1 MAGDQHSALARL
13 EPMPQTSTPPATAD
27 LTVFFDGG
35 CPLCRSEIG
44 LYRNCA
50 GADRVAFVDVAAA
63 EAGDVAQG
71 LGKTSALAR
80 FHVQTADGQLHSGAA
95 GFAQLWLT
103 LPGWRWLG
111 RITMLPVIRTVAEIA
126 YRGFLVIRPGIQW
139 IWRRAAA
146 SPKPTVGS

>member
-1 MAGDQHSALARL
+1 MAAARRFALARPD
-13 EPMPQTSTPPATAD
+13 PMKYVSRAQTDTD
-27 LTVFFDGG
+27 LTVFFDGN

-50 GADRVAFVDVAAA
+50 GADRVAFIDVAAA
-63 EAGDVAQG
+63 DKDDVIDG
-71 LGKTSALAR
+71 LDRAAALAR

-111 RITMLPVIRTVAEIA
+111 RMTVLPGISTFAEIT
-126 YRGFLVIRPGIQW
+126 YRVFLKVRPALQW
-139 IWRRAAA
+139 TWRRAAA
-146 SPKPTVGS
+146 SSKSTAGR

>member
-1 MAGDQHSALARL
+1 MQQVS
-13 EPMPQTSTPPATAD
+13 PTQTDTD
-27 LTVFFDGG
+27 LTVFFDGD

-63 EAGDVAQG
+63 DRDHLIDG
-71 LGKTSALAR
+71 LDRAAALAR
-80 FHVQTADGQLHSGAA
+80 FHVQTANGQLHSGAA
-95 GFAQLWLT
+95 GFAQLWLR

-111 RITMLPVIRTVAEIA
+111 QIMLLPGIITAAELA
-126 YRGFLVIRPGIQW
+126 YRGFLKVRPAIQW

-146 SPKPTVGS
+146 ASKSTAGK

>member
-1 MAGDQHSALARL
+1 MQ
-13 EPMPQTSTPPATAD
+13 QTSTPPATAD
-27 LTVFFDGG
+27 LTVFFDGS

-44 LYRNCA
+44 LYRTCA

-63 EAGDVAQG
+63 DTGDVAHG
-71 LGKTSALAR
+71 LDKTAALAR

-111 RITMLPVIRTVAEIA
+111 RITLLPGIRSFAEVA

-139 IWRRAAA
+139 IWRRTAT
-146 SPKPTVGS
+146 SSSKQVGS

>member
-1 MAGDQHSALARL
+1 MQ
-13 EPMPQTSTPPATAD
+13 QTSPPATTD
-27 LTVFFDGG
+27 LTVFYDGA

-50 GADRVAFVDVAAA
+50 GAERVAFVDVAAA
-63 EAGDVAQG
+63 EAGNVASG
-71 LGKTSALAR
+71 LDKTSALTR

-111 RITMLPVIRTVAEIA
+111 RITMLPGIRTVAEIA
-126 YRGFLVIRPGIQW
+126 YRGFLFIRPGIQW
-139 IWRRAAA
+139 IWRRAATP
-146 SPKPTVGS
+146 PKSTVGS

>member
-1 MAGDQHSALARL
+1 MQ
-13 EPMPQTSTPPATAD
+13 QTSTPPAPSE
-27 LTVFFDGG
+27 LTVFFDGS

-44 LYRNCA
+44 LYRTCA

-63 EAGDVAQG
+63 KVGNVASG
-71 LGKTSALAR
+71 LDKTAALAR

-111 RITMLPVIRTVAEIA
+111 RITMLPGIRTCAEVA
-126 YRGFLVIRPGIQW
+126 YRGFLYIRPGIQW
-139 IWRRAAA
+139 IWRRTAT
-146 SPKPTVGS
+146 SPKSTVGS